1 MTFCRNGAGTR
12 TDKLKNGKGS
22 KLNLKKIECFMQIYF
37 NRLSCCLPIWYNV
50 SQMDFGEII
59 IKLVDEWM
67 MAITVTSW
75 RYWGC
80 KPVQGQ
86 SVSRFQLLKQ
96 IFSGK
101 EQNNWKFLIFQTIV
115 TSEFILP
122 LCNNEIFKVLLVLQ
136 LRVGSPWMVT
146 RPLSFLFI
154 NLFLI
159 SQLFSTFEKS
169 FTNNLAIFFSTVTN

>member
-12 TDKLKNGKGS
+12 TYKLKNGKGG
-22 KLNLKKIECFMQIYF
+22 KLNLKKIEYFMQIYF

-50 SQMDFGEII
+50 SQMDSGEII

-146 RPLSFLFI
+146 RHLSFLFI